1 MNGDIIKSFLVGL
14 GFEVDD
20 SSLGKFNKSIA
31 DASKRVTAL
40 YTSIKLLAAGVFY
53 TISKISEGFEQM
65 GYEYRIIAPALNK
78 TLVLRRELL
87 KAYALAGVNI
97 VKTIQQSIKFNMALS
112 KLQFT
117 FKAIMASVATKFF
130 PMLTKQMDIFRRNLN
145 QNMPRIIAGIEKFV
159 AIVFK
164 AFEFTSILGARIWS
178 ILTRIYDFFY
188 KLHKA
193 TDGWSTVIGGVILAW
208 KALNLAFLAT
218 PLGMIIAGLTAILL
232 LFDDYETWKEG
243 GKSFFDWSAA
253 VPVIEQVT
261 EVLGTLKKMLEEGF
275 QILFNT
281 FQILLDLSNLRFDG
295 LTTSISNL
303 NEALTNLLWTFWK
316 SPTLQKLSNFFLPGS
331 RSFTEYLAS
340 LGTGPAL
347 AAAGAPGG
355 GYFPNAG
362 IPLGAQGSPMN
373 TTNQNVNQQ
382 TQITVNAAADA
393 NATGNAVANQ
403 QSRINFDMV
412 RNMRGAAR

>member
-331 RSFTEYLAS
+331 GSIMQYLAS